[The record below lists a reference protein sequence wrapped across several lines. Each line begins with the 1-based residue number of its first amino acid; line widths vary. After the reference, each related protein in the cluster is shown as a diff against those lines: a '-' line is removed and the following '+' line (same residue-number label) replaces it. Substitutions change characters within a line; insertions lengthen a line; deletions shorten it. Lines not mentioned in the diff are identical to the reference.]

1 MQRFAAGVHPIS
13 FRLLRKVIYLLL
25 QVTLSKFNLLLE
37 CKQDIYSELEAA
49 GGHHSFSEIDKP
61 LGLAL
66 GCKIQPVSV
75 EHSCHFYA

>member
-1 MQRFAAGVHPIS
+1 MQRFAAGVHQIS

-37 CKQDIYSELEAA
+37 CKQDIYSELGSA
-49 GGHHSFSEIDKP
+49 GGHHSEIDKA

-66 GCKIQPVSV
+66 ECKIQPVSV